1 MAIGGLVEGPT
12 AGAGA
17 DYGGRVTSF
26 VVLSC
31 IVAGSGGILFGYDLG
46 ISGGVTSMESFL
58 RKFFPDVYH
67 QMKGDKD
74 VSNYCRFD
82 SELLTVFTSSLY
94 VAGLVATLF
103 ASSVTRRFGRRT
115 SILIGGAVFVLGS
128 VFGGAAV
135 NVYMLLL
142 NRILLGI
149 GLGFTNQSIPLYL
162 SEMAPPQ
169 YRGAINNG
177 FELCISIGILIANL
191 INYGVE
197 KISGG
202 WGWRL
207 SLSLAAVPAAF
218 LTVGAIFLPETPSF
232 IIQRGG
238 GGVEEARLLLQRL
251 RGTTRVQKE
260 LDDLVS
266 AASEASRTAT
276 TRRPFRNILR
286 SKYRPQLVI
295 ALLVPFFN
303 QVTGINVINFYAPVM
318 FRTIGLKESAS
329 LMSAVVTRV
338 CATAA
343 NVVAMVVVDRFGRRK
358 LLLVGGVQMI
368 VSQVMVGAVLAA
380 KFKDHGGMDRPEYA
394 YLVLVI
400 MCVFVAGFAWSWGPL
415 TYLVPT
421 EICPLEIRS
430 AGQSIVIAVIFLVTF
445 LIGQTFLAMLCHLK
459 FGTFF
464 LFGGWV
470 CVMTLFVYFFL
481 PETKQLPMEQ
491 MEQVWRTHWFWKRI
505 TNNVDDADFPA
516 APAPAAE
523 RREEEIRRPRGAAAG
538 TIALSS
544 SAT

>member
-1 MAIGGLVEGPT
+1 M
-12 AGAGA
+12 
-17 DYGGRVTSF
+17 
-26 VVLSC
+26 
-31 IVAGSGGILFGYDLG
+31 
-46 ISGGVTSMESFL
+46 
-58 RKFFPDVYH
+58 
-67 QMKGDKD
+67 
-74 VSNYCRFD
+74 
-82 SELLTVFTSSLY
+82 
-94 VAGLVATLF
+94 
-103 ASSVTRRFGRRT
+103 
-115 SILIGGAVFVLGS
+115 
-128 VFGGAAV
+128 
-135 NVYMLLL
+135 
-142 NRILLGI
+142 
-149 GLGFTNQSIPLYL
+149 QSIPLYL

-197 KISGG
+197 KITGG

-238 GGVEEARLLLQRL
+238 GVAGGNIDEARLLLQRL

-266 AASEASRTAT
+266 AASEASRTTT

-358 LLLVGGVQMI
+358 LFLVGGVQMI
-368 VSQVMVGAVLAA
+368 LSQAMVGAVLAA
-380 KFKDHGGMDRPEYA
+380 KFKDHGGMDKEYA

-491 MEQVWRTHWFWKRI
+491 MEQVWRSHWFWKRI
-505 TNNVDDADFPA
+505 VDADA
-516 APAPAAE
+516 G
-523 RREEEIRRPRGAAAG
+523 EEEEQGQRRPRRGEAAAAAAG
-538 TIALSS
+538 TIALS
-544 SAT
+544 AT

>member
-1 MAIGGLVEGPT
+1 MAIGAFVEGP
-12 AGAGA
+12 AGGAG
-17 DYGGRVTSF
+17 YSGRVTSF

-58 RKFFPDVYH
+58 KKFFPDVYH
-67 QMKGDKD
+67 QMKGDKAAT

-103 ASSVTRRFGRRT
+103 ASSVTTRYGRRA
-115 SILIGGAVFVLGS
+115 SILIGGSVFIAGS
-128 VFGGAAV
+128 AFGGAAV
-135 NVYMLLL
+135 NVYMLLV

-177 FELCISIGILIANL
+177 FELCISIGILIANV
-191 INYGVE
+191 INYGVQ
-197 KISGG
+197 KIEGG
-202 WGWRL
+202 WGWRI
-207 SLSLAAVPAAF
+207 SLSMAAVPAAF
-218 LTVGAIFLPETPSF
+218 LTIGAIFLPETPSF
-232 IIQRGG
+232 LIQRDGN
-238 GGVEEARLLLQRL
+238 VDEAKMMLQRL
-251 RGTTRVQKE
+251 RGTTGVQKE
-260 LDDLVS
+260 LDDLVT
-266 AASEASRTAT
+266 ASNISRAIKN
-276 TRRPFRNILR
+276 PYRNILKK
-286 SKYRPQLVI
+286 KYRPQLVI
-295 ALLVPFFN
+295 ALLIPFFN

-318 FRTIGLKESAS
+318 FRTIGLGESAA
-329 LMSAVVTRV
+329 LMSAVVTRL
-338 CATAA
+338 CATVA
-343 NVVAMVVVDRFGRRK
+343 NIVAMIVVDKFGRRK
-358 LLLVGGVQMI
+358 LLLVGGIQMI
-368 VSQVMVGAVLAA
+368 LSQFTVGAILAV
-380 KFKDHGGMDRPEYA
+380 KFKDHGVMDKEYG

-430 AGQSIVIAVIFLVTF
+430 AGQSVLIAVIFLMTF
-445 LIGQTFLAMLCHLK
+445 VIGQTFLNMLCHLK

-470 CVMTLFVYFFL
+470 CVMTLFVFFFL

-491 MEQVWRTHWFWKRI
+491 MEQVWRKHWFWKRI
-505 TNNVDDADFPA
+505 VG
-516 APAPAAE
+516 E
-523 RREEEIRRPRGAAAG
+523 GEEEVDQAHTGAGA
-538 TIALSS
+538 IAMSTAPHSS
-544 SAT
+544 

>member
-1 MAIGGLVEGPT
+1 MAIGGFVEGP
-12 AGAGA
+12 AAAGA

-67 QMKGDKD
+67 QMKGDKN

-115 SILIGGAVFVLGS
+115 SILIGGTVFVLGS

-142 NRILLGI
+142 NRIFLGI

-197 KISGG
+197 KIAGG

-238 GGVEEARLLLQRL
+238 GGGNIDEARLLLQRL

-266 AASEASRTAT
+266 AASQASRTTT

-286 SKYRPQLVI
+286 RKYRPQLVI

-358 LLLVGGVQMI
+358 LFLVGGVQMI
-368 VSQVMVGAVLAA
+368 LSQVMVGAVLAA
-380 KFKDHGGMDRPEYA
+380 KFKDHGGMDKEYA

-430 AGQSIVIAVIFLVTF
+430 AGQSVVIAVIFLVTF

-491 MEQVWRTHWFWKRI
+491 MEQVWRSHWFWKRI
-505 TNNVDDADFPA
+505 VDADA
-516 APAPAAE
+516 DAG
-523 RREEEIRRPRGAAAG
+523 EEEEQGQRRPRRGEAAAAAAAAAGG
-538 TIALSS
+538 TIALS
-544 SAT
+544 AT

>member
-1 MAIGGLVEGPT
+1 MIPAVHWCLWCMCRSWSWISPRVLILLLYRSALHLPLT
-12 AGAGA
+12 LRTHQAPA
-17 DYGGRVTSF
+17 DR
-26 VVLSC
+26 
-31 IVAGSGGILFGYDLG
+31 AQR
-46 ISGGVTSMESFL
+46 GVTSMESFL

-115 SILIGGAVFVLGS
+115 SILIGGTVFVLGS

-197 KISGG
+197 KIAGG

-238 GGVEEARLLLQRL
+238 GGGDIDEARLLLQRL

-266 AASEASRTAT
+266 AASEASRTTA

-368 VSQVMVGAVLAA
+368 LSQVMVGAVLAA
-380 KFKDHGGMDRPEYA
+380 KFKDHGGMDKEYA

-430 AGQSIVIAVIFLVTF
+430 AGQSIVIAVIFFVTF

-505 TNNVDDADFPA
+505 ADADA
-516 APAPAAE
+516 DAG
-523 RREEEIRRPRGAAAG
+523 EEEEQGQRRPRPRGEAAG
-538 TIALSS
+538 TIALS
-544 SAT
+544 AT

>member
-1 MAIGGLVEGPT
+1 MAIGAFVTEDPG
-12 AGAGA
+12 
-17 DYGGRVTSF
+17 YGGRVTSF

-67 QMKGDKD
+67 QMQGDSNK

-103 ASSVTRRFGRRT
+103 ASSVTRRFGRRA
-115 SILIGGAVFVLGS
+115 SILIGGTVFVAGS
-128 VFGGAAV
+128 AFGGAAV
-135 NVYMLLL
+135 NIYMLLL

-197 KISGG
+197 KIADG
-202 WGWRL
+202 WGWRI

-218 LTVGAIFLPETPSF
+218 LTIGAIFLPETPSF
-232 IIQRGG
+232 IIQRDGG
-238 GGVEEARLLLQRL
+238 SVDQARLLLQRL

-266 AASEASRTAT
+266 ASSLST
-276 TRRPFRNILR
+276 TTHHRGSQFRSILK

-343 NVVAMVVVDRFGRRK
+343 NIVAMVVVDRFGRRK
-358 LLLVGGVQMI
+358 LFLVGGVQMI
-368 VSQVMVGAVLAA
+368 LSQIMVGAVLAA
-380 KFKDHGGMDRPEYA
+380 KFKDHGGMEKEYA

-445 LIGQTFLAMLCHLK
+445 VIGQTFLAMLCHLK

-470 CVMTLFVYFFL
+470 CVMTLFVYLFL

-491 MEQVWRTHWFWKRI
+491 MEQVWRRHWFWRRI
-505 TNNVDDADFPA
+505 VG
-516 APAPAAE
+516 
-523 RREEEIRRPRGAAAG
+523 EEEEEQQREASAATAS
-538 TIALSS
+538 IALAPPSS
-544 SAT
+544 TT